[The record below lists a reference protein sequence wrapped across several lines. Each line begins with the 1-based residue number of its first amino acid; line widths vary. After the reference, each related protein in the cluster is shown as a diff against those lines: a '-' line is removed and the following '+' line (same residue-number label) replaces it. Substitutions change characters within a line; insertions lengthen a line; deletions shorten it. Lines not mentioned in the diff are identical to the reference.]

1 MNNINMDTLTLDEAK
16 TIITNYNVRQKT
28 ILEKQRKYQRDYIK
42 GNEPF
47 RKKNTLRTRRRY
59 WRRIQKHLHALSVVQ
74 TLTEAQEKKLKKSNL
89 MLVDINKDLDI
100 LCNR

>member
-1 MNNINMDTLTLDEAK
+1 MNNINMDNLTLDEAK
-16 TIITNYNVRQKT
+16 TIINDYNVKHKLM
-28 ILEKQRKYQRDYIK
+28 LEKQRGYQRAYIK

-74 TLTEAQEKKLKKSNL
+74 TLTEAQEKKLKKSDL
-89 MLVDINKDLDI
+89 MLVDINKDL
-100 LCNR
+100 